1 LGVKLKGILLIIGV
15 ATAAL
20 ALWPAGAGAANMRG
34 IVVGKQRGLLL
45 VATPSGVVQA
55 IRGHASI
62 GSRLVGTQVVGRA
75 TKARIHG
82 VVVKRI
88 GSTLF
93 LSSNKHLLA
102 VHTGRVLAAVSPTP
116 AQPGTVVNATVGV
129 KENGELDEQDEDD
142 VGQVAGNIQV
152 QATITAV
159 GAGTVTLSVNGQSL
173 TVNLPGGLTLP
184 ASLVGQTVTLNVSLK
199 NDDNDN
205 DDNDDQGDDDHGGD
219 HHGGDGGGDD

>member
-1 LGVKLKGILLIIGV
+1 
-15 ATAAL
+15 
-20 ALWPAGAGAANMRG
+20 MRG
-34 IVVGKQRGLLL
+34 IVVARQHGLLL

-62 GSRLVGTQVVGRA
+62 GSRLAGPQVVGRA
-75 TKARIHG
+75 TKARLHG
-82 VVVKRI
+82 IVVKRI
-88 GSTLF
+88 GTTLF
-93 LSSNKHLLA
+93 LSSNRHLLA

-116 AQPGTVVNATVGV
+116 TQLGTVVNATVGV

-184 ASLVGQTVTLNVSLK
+184 ASLVGQTVTLNVSLG
-199 NDDNDN
+199 N

-219 HHGGDGGGDD
+219 HHRGGDGGGDD